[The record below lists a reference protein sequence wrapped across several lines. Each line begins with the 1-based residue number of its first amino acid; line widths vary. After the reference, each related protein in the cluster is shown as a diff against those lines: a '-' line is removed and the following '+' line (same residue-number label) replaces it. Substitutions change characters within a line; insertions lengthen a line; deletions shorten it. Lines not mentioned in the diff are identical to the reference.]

1 MKRLLF
7 LLLIFSVFGILRAQN
22 NTEKKTLSFSDYDQW
37 KTIEHQAISDDGK
50 WISYELN
57 PYQGDGKLYV
67 NNPKKNKWQVFERG
81 YSAKISP
88 NSDFVAFKIKV
99 QKDSLRKLKFNKVK
113 KDKLP
118 KDSLGI
124 WVFKSKKTYK
134 YKGLK
139 SFKLPVD
146 NSSWL
151 AFLIDKKK
159 AKKDTSK
166 TKKASKKKKKKDK
179 SIPKVYD
186 LVVFNPLT
194 EKEHRFNNVSEFNFS
209 RNGNLLGFIQIE
221 TDSTTFSKVNI
232 FDTNSETLI
241 NVFESDGIAKKV
253 NMDNLGKRTAFI
265 HTKDTTKTK
274 IYSLY
279 TWTIGSFSAKA
290 VIIDTNSLE
299 MPKDWVV
306 SEYGKIWFS
315 RDDSKLYFGTA
326 LKKEPEKKDTLLKEE
341 KVEVDVWSWKDPYIQ
356 PQQKAMLKKELKR
369 TYLTVYHFSSN
380 TVARLADELIQDTR
394 TVMHGNG
401 QFALGLATKP
411 FLIETTWNIPGYK
424 DVYLVN
430 VRTGNKKMVLQKQQS
445 YVGLSPFG
453 KFIFWYNNG
462 ERAWYA
468 MNNKTGEIKSLTKN
482 IPVNFYDED
491 HDYPS
496 LPDPYMFAG
505 WTKDDKY
512 FLIYDRFDIWKTDP
526 NGIEKPV
533 CLTNGYGRKNNIQ
546 FRNIRLDKDRQFIDL
561 QKPLLLSAF
570 NKLNKKAGYYKTN
583 PAAIG
588 DPFRLIYQNFYFYR
602 PIKAKK
608 ADKLLW
614 QKTSV
619 KEPANLWYG
628 DLNFKRFNKITRINS
643 QQKKY
648 IWPTVEL
655 VKWKTFDGR
664 EAEGLLYKPGNYDP
678 TKKYPTMVYY
688 YRLSSDNLNRY
699 ISPKP
704 SRSIINATFYTSN
717 GYLVFIPNIRY
728 DIGHPGKSAV
738 NYIVSGTKA
747 LIDKGIADKDHIGTQ
762 GQSWGGYQVAYVITQ
777 TNIFAAASAGAPVS
791 DMVSAYGGIRWKSGM
806 SRMFQYEKTQSRL
819 GASLWENP
827 RLYLENS
834 PVFYLNKVETPL
846 LIRHDDADGAVPWYQ
861 GIEMFMGLRRLQKPV
876 WMLNYNGEPHNLKA
890 KTPDNKD
897 LSIRM
902 MQFFDHYLKGKPMPV
917 WMKNGIPAIKK
928 GKTLGYELVE

>member
-7 LLLIFSVFGILRAQN
+7 LFLIFSATGILRAQSIPQ
-22 NTEKKTLSFSDYDQW
+22 KKALSFSDYDQW
-37 KTIEHQAISDDGK
+37 KTIEHQMISDDGK
-50 WISYELN
+50 WIAYELN
-57 PYQGDGKLYV
+57 PYQGDGRLYI
-67 NNPKKNKWQVFERG
+67 NYPKKSKWQVFERG
-81 YSAKISP
+81 YSAKISS
-88 NSDFVAFKIKV
+88 NSDFIAFKIKV
-99 QKDSLRKLKFNKVK
+99 QKDTLRKLKFNKVK
-113 KDKLP
+113 KEKLP

-124 WVFKSKKTYK
+124 WAFKSKKTYK

-139 SFKLPVD
+139 SFNLPVE

-159 AKKDTSK
+159 AKEDTSK
-166 TKKASKKKKKKDK
+166 TKKAPKKKKKTDK

-186 LVVFNPLT
+186 LVIFNPIT

-221 TDSTTFSKVNI
+221 TDSTTFSKVNV
-232 FDTNSETLI
+232 FDTQSETLI
-241 NVFESDGIAKKV
+241 NVFESNGIAKKV
-253 NMDNLGKRTAFI
+253 NMDNLGKRSAFI
-265 HTKDTTKTK
+265 HTKDTTKLK
-274 IYSLY
+274 VYSLY
-279 TWTIGSFSAKA
+279 TWTIGSFSAQA

-306 SEYGKIWFS
+306 SENGRIWFS

-326 LKKEPEKKDTLLKEE
+326 LKPEPEKKDSLLKEE
-341 KVEVDVWSWKDPYIQ
+341 KVEVDIWSWKDPYIQ
-356 PQQKAMLKKELKR
+356 PQQKAVLKKEQKR

-380 TVARLADELIQDTR
+380 TVARLADELIQDTQ

-401 QFALGLATKP
+401 QLALGFATKP
-411 FLIETTWNIPGYK
+411 FLIETNWDYPSYK
-424 DVYLVN
+424 DVYLIN
-430 VRTGNKKMVLQKQQS
+430 VRTGNKKLVLQKQQS

-453 KFIFWYNNG
+453 KYVFWYNNV
-462 ERAWYA
+462 ERGWYA
-468 MNNKTGEIKSLTKN
+468 MNSKTGESKALTKS

-496 LPDPYMFAG
+496 LPGAYMFAG

-512 FLIYDRFDIWKTDP
+512 FLVYDRFDIWQTDP
-526 NGIEKPV
+526 KGVEKPV
-533 CLTNGYGRKNNIQ
+533 CLTNGYGRKNNIR
-546 FRNIRLDKDRQFIDL
+546 FRNIRLDRDKQFIDL
-561 QKPLLLSAF
+561 QKPLFLSAF

-583 PAAIG
+583 SDVASNPM
-588 DPFRLIYQNFYFYR
+588 RLIYQNFYFYN
-602 PIKAKK
+602 PAKAKK
-608 ADKLLW
+608 ADKIIW
-614 QKTSV
+614 QKSSV
-619 KEPANLWYG
+619 TEPANLWYG
-628 DLNFKRFNKITRINS
+628 DLNFKRFNKITRINL
-643 QQKKY
+643 QQKNY
-648 IWPTVEL
+648 VWPTVEL

-664 EAEGLLYKPGNYDP
+664 EAEGLLYKPDNYDP
-678 TKKYPTMVYY
+678 AKKYPMMVYY

-704 SRSIINATFYTSN
+704 SRSVINATFYASN

-728 DIGHPGKSAV
+728 EIGHPGKSAV
-738 NYIVSGTKA
+738 NYIVSGTQA
-747 LIDKGIADKDHIGTQ
+747 LIDKGIAHKGLIGTQ
-762 GQSWGGYQVAYVITQ
+762 GQSWGGYQVAYIITQ
-777 TNIFAAASAGAPVS
+777 SNIFAAASAGAPVS
-791 DMVSAYGGIRWKSGM
+791 NMISAYGGIRWKSGM

-819 GASLWENP
+819 GATLWENP
-827 RLYLENS
+827 KLYLENS
-834 PVFYLNKVETPL
+834 PIFYLNKVETPL

-917 WMKNGIPAIKK
+917 WMKSGIPAMEK
-928 GKTLGYELVE
+928 GKTLGYELAE